1 MIRYILAAT
10 LVLAP
15 LHAHAQQP
23 VSGHAPDMD
32 HGSHGAAAQEAGIV
46 RPAESGQGAFAAIQ
60 EIVTLL
66 DADPATDWTRVDI
79 EGLRRHLIDM
89 NNVTLGADI
98 AAAPFGNGVRYTVT
112 GEGDVRLSVR
122 RMVMAHAGTMNGA
135 NGLFIKADEHP
146 WGAVM
151 TVTLADPADL
161 VKLEGLGFIGVMT
174 LGAHHQEHHL
184 AIATGAAP
192 HD

>member
-1 MIRYILAAT
+1 MIKYILAAT

-15 LHAHAQQP
+15 LNAHAQQP
-23 VSGHAPDMD
+23 VSGHVQEMD
-32 HGSHGAAAQEAGIV
+32 HGPHGEADQGTVV
-46 RPAESGQGAFAAIQ
+46 RPMEPGQGAFATIQ

-66 DADPATDWTRVDI
+66 DADPDTDWTRVDI
-79 EGLRRHLIDM
+79 EDLRRHLADM
-89 NNVTLGADI
+89 NNVTLGADS
-98 AAAPFGNGVRYTVT
+98 AVTPVENGVRYTVT
-112 GEGDVRLSVR
+112 GEGDVRSSVR
-122 RMVMAHAGTMNGA
+122 RMVMAHAETMNGA
-135 NGLFIKADEHP
+135 NGLFIEAEEHP
-146 WGAVM
+146 GGAVM

-161 VKLEGLGFIGVMT
+161 VKLEGLGFIGAMT